1 MTTTDPE
8 LEVLVNGKRTIDE
21 EKDLDLILDWYKQ
34 AEMVTS
40 PEGAQELSKRL
51 LGGFNHDLGS
61 MCHAAAAAA
70 YASIKA
76 VDTSE
81 QSVKNGG
88 FTDFQRNMIMWL
100 IVQQITGVT
109 DEPMRILRFGELL
122 KPGGWHNF
130 NVLSRTTMAWL
141 FEQAN
146 EQLKNTDGMP
156 KELVKHLKA
165 IADGKVPKGF
175 VLESGPQL
183 NKR

>member
-1 MTTTDPE
+1 MTTE
-8 LEVLVNGKRTIDE
+8 ISEKRTIDE

-40 PEGAQELSKRL
+40 PEGVKELSERL
-51 LGGFNHDLGS
+51 LSGFNHDLGS

-76 VDTSE
+76 VDSSE
-81 QSVKNGG
+81 QSIKNGG
-88 FTDFQRNMIMWL
+88 FTDFQRNMIMWMV
-100 IVQQITGVT
+100 VQQITGVT
-109 DEPMRILRFGELL
+109 EEPMRIMRFGELL

-141 FEQAN
+141 FENAN
-146 EQLKNTDGMP
+146 EMLKHTDGLT
-156 KELVKHLKA
+156 KEELKHLRS

-175 VLESGPQL
+175 VLESTAQL
-183 NKR
+183 NKS